1 MLKIVYNNDI
11 LFFCFSNFLAGFK
24 KEEEKKKKSPIKL
37 TSLQNIVMDA
47 DLQLTCNQFD

>member
-1 MLKIVYNNDI
+1 MT
-11 LFFCFSNFLAGFK
+11 FCFSVFLIIWLGLKMK
-24 KEEEKKKKSPIKL
+24 KRKRKKKSPIKL

>member
-1 MLKIVYNNDI
+1 MT
-11 LFFCFSNFLAGFK
+11 FCFSVFLIFWLGLK
-24 KEEEKKKKSPIKL
+24 KKKKKKKKSPIKL